1 MGHLWLLF
9 AGVAASVVN
18 AAAGGG
24 TLISFPALLAVGL
37 SPLQANATSSV
48 ALQAGLLTS
57 LWAYRDRLDHMR
69 GDVKRLLPPCVIGGA
84 IGAVLALW
92 LGARVF
98 AAVAPALLA
107 VGALLILLQPLLGRV
122 FAMKPAHERPAAF
135 FAGSF
140 VLAVYCGYFGAG
152 GGILFLAAL
161 ALLLPRPFDQLNAL
175 KVLALPASNGV
186 GALTFIALE
195 ALHPTG
201 VVVWRSVPTLAIGA
215 FGGGILGVHVAKRLP
230 ARALRILSGVL
241 GLAMAAWIVLK

>member
-1 MGHLWLLF
+1 
-9 AGVAASVVN
+9 V

-57 LWAYRDRLDHMR
+57 LWAYRDRLDQMR
-69 GDVKRLLPPCVIGGA
+69 GDVKRLLPPCMAGGA
-84 IGAVLALW
+84 LGAVLALA
-92 LGARVF
+92 LGARIF

-107 VGALLILLQPLLGRV
+107 LGGVLILVQPFVARLLTRRLER
-122 FAMKPAHERPAAF
+122 PLHQRPAAF
-135 FAGSF
+135 LAGSF
-140 VLAVYCGYFGAG
+140 ALAIYCGYFGAG

-186 GALTFIALE
+186 GALTFIAVEL
-195 ALHPTG
+195 ARPTG
-201 VVVWRSVPTLAIGA
+201 VVVWRAAPVLALGA
-215 FGGGILGVHVAKRLP
+215 FVGGIAGVRVAKRLP
-230 ARALRILSGVL
+230 AAALRIISGAL
-241 GLAMAAWIVLK
+241 GLVMAAYIVLK